1 MHLKYRRL
9 TYVVTQLS
17 FTTVVGVADGQQA
30 AGHDSVVMVSM
41 MHSATMQV
49 DGGGGQFRDLVEVIV
64 GQYGCADVV
73 TVMSTVVTVVLVL
86 KLVVVY
92 VVGVGM
98 QVATELVRRA
108 DVPGSRAM
116 RLEFQNV
123 SSQDLRLGRSLRR
136 VLNVEIGDR
145 PYLKANKV
153 LDNLY
158 ILKCRNSV
166 MSLSF
171 SRVVS

>member
-17 FTTVVGVADGQQA
+17 FTTVVGVTEGQQA
-30 AGHDSVVMVSM
+30 AGQDSVVMVSR

-73 TVMSTVVTVVLVL
+73 TVISTVLTVETVF

-92 VVGVGM
+92 VVGVGV
-98 QVATELVRRA
+98 QVAREVVKRA
-108 DVPGSRAM
+108 DEHGSRA
-116 RLEFQNV
+116 RKLEHGKLLAPKNEGW
-123 SSQDLRLGRSLRR
+123 L
-136 VLNVEIGDR
+136 DR
-145 PYLKANKV
+145 
-153 LDNLY
+153 
-158 ILKCRNSV
+158 
-166 MSLSF
+166 
-171 SRVVS
+171 